1 MASGDRRGATVSN
14 RATFQKK
21 IGGEEVA
28 KRPTKET
35 IKRATIKDMKKLG
48 TYKPE
53 YNRLISIYAELV
65 EQYGILTQRFIDG
78 DFAFQ
83 TPTADGGFKKAPI
96 VATLENLRKDILAYS
111 DRLCLNP
118 KSLETV
124 MAETEQ
130 KSKLAQVLSELK

>member
-1 MASGDRRGATVSN
+1 M
-14 RATFQKK
+14 
-21 IGGEEVA
+21 A

-83 TPTADGGFKKAPI
+83 TQTADGGFKKAPI

-124 MAETEQ
+124 TAETEQ
-130 KSKLAQVLSELK
+130 KSKLAQVLSELT